1 MNRFLY
7 AKSAGMSCLHFQ
19 NGKTHPDALSG
30 LQPLN
35 LRMIIYNLRSFQNL
49 ALRKLLLPGRRRYRL
64 CEQFRC
70 IACVYRTAVLDTDRF
85 CCGFV
90 IDFFNALT
98 DTSANFFCLLSSSG
112 LACSDRPDR
121 LISDNRCLSLIRSY
135 SKESN
140 LNLLTDE
147 IHGHALLSLL

>member
-1 MNRFLY
+1 MQK
-7 AKSAGMSCLHFQ
+7 APGMSCLHFQ

-49 ALRKLLLPGRRRYRL
+49 ALRKLLLPGRRRYPAVRTVPLHCLRL
-64 CEQFRC
+64 QNR
-70 IACVYRTAVLDTDRF
+70 RTGYGSLLLWLRHRF
-85 CCGFV
+85 
-90 IDFFNALT
+90 
-98 DTSANFFCLLSSSG
+98 